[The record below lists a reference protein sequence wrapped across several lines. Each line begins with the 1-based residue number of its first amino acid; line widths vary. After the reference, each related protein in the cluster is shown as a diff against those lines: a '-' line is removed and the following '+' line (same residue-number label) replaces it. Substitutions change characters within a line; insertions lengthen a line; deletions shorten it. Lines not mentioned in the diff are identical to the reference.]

1 MRGPS
6 IFSSPL
12 TASGGGGVQGWPGSM
27 VGSSGWDL
35 TVWEAVGAWDPAVA
49 VTERSYS
56 SSCNAFFIL
65 SLPNPTASMGSGGLG
80 LRLPMTGGVSGGVL
94 MRPAAAG
101 WWGQIFLISLM
112 VLKRTEMTGFEPV
125 PLPPPLSF
133 STQVSYLLLGDQTS
147 LSKHLFS
154 SPRCQRRARRHL
166 DRMFVAVRLRDQHPD
181 SCKMPGQFRIRFFP
195 H

>member
-1 MRGPS
+1 M
-6 IFSSPL
+6 
-12 TASGGGGVQGWPGSM
+12 
-27 VGSSGWDL
+27 
-35 TVWEAVGAWDPAVA
+35 WEAVGAWDL
-49 VTERSYS
+49 TLMERSSS

-65 SLPNPTASMGSGGLG
+65 SLSLT
-80 LRLPMTGGVSGGVL
+80 LPPHGIRRVRV
-94 MRPAAAG
+94 AATNDR
-101 WWGQIFLISLM
+101 WGQWWRVDEASGSRLVGSDFFNIIDGSQTDRNDRF
-112 VLKRTEMTGFEPV
+112 RAC
-125 PLPPPLSF
+125 PPSF

-181 SCKMPGQFRIRFFP
+181 ACKMPGQFRIRFFP